1 VLILFIPGAFMMGG
15 LVASSLLMMASAVV
29 TTVCAVKLINV
40 GLALETFNYG
50 QLVDLA
56 FGQQF

>member
-1 VLILFIPGAFMMGG
+1 
-15 LVASSLLMMASAVV
+15 
-29 TTVCAVKLINV
+29 LINV